1 MLKNQRLTLALALA
15 LGSSQVLALGLGS
28 IDVRTRLNEPLVAE
42 IPIVGSSDGELS
54 ELRVRLA
61 SPEAFERIGLD
72 RPAIVS
78 ANLEFSID
86 KSGEA
91 PVIRVTTP
99 SKIRDPYL
107 SFLLEIEWGRGRLLR
122 EYTVLLDPPVTA
134 LTRVAPAP
142 QIPSV
147 AETAPV
153 LPAEPSPAPEPL
165 ETPAPLPSPAPT
177 PAPAPAAP
185 PVASTAPAEPE
196 PLSPPAPSAQPE
208 PQPAPAA
215 TPAAA
220 RQDSY
225 GPVREGETL
234 WSIAEF
240 ARPNDAVSMNQVM
253 LALLAAN
260 PEAFIDENIHRLK
273 RGAVLRIPTEDE
285 VRAISEQA
293 AAAQVIEQTREWRA
307 RSGAVQQP
315 AGQDRVGS
323 GASAAA
329 PTDARL
335 ELVPPA
341 GERASR
347 AQSGATE
354 GGEGSELRADL
365 SRARE
370 QLSTLEQENREL
382 RSRVSDLERLEGD
395 SKRLIELKDSELA
408 AAQARVAELE
418 AALQASATAPA
429 GPADKPPAAA
439 AMPADAGLAE
449 DLPAEDAAAAGE
461 TLPEDALVDVSDA
474 LDAMD
479 AGDQPSPASEA
490 LPAEDSAPAE
500 TAPIDAAP
508 APAESAQPAWY
519 SNPMILGGVGGL
531 VLLGGLVAWLSG
543 RSKKKPAPKPARASS
558 VADSFGAA
566 PVSAAAAS
574 VAAEEQG
581 DGEAQTLVDAI
592 AEQPDDL
599 NRHLALVRHYYEQGD
614 ASGFEGAAEAM
625 YAQLFDPEDL
635 SWKQVLAMGRE
646 LLPDHPLFAA
656 AQEGSAEWDDAGE
669 DRDRDT
675 SYRQD
680 LELDDA
686 DLTDTSTGAGR
697 EEVDWGGPAAD
708 AGKTQAF
715 SVDEIERLA
724 EDSHSITQELPAVS
738 ADRRGDTDDFELGA
752 FDGGSDGTA
761 GDSGPAPLTE
771 LDFDGD
777 AELADTQLDG
787 DDAAA
792 TKLELA
798 RAYLDMGDVEGA
810 RGMLEEVVNEGNAGQ
825 RSEAKRLLDE
835 IR

>member
-1 MLKNQRLTLALALA
+1 
-15 LGSSQVLALGLGS
+15 
-28 IDVRTRLNEPLVAE
+28 VRTRLNEPLVAE
-42 IPIVGSSDGELS
+42 IPIVGSSGGEIS

-72 RPAIVS
+72 RPTILS

-86 KSGEA
+86 KSGET

-107 SFLLEIEWGRGRLLR
+107 SFLLEVEWGRGRLL
-122 EYTVLLDPPVTA
+122 DPPVTA
-134 LTRVAPAP
+134 MTRVAPAP

-165 ETPAPLPSPAPT
+165 EAPPPMPTPAPT
-177 PAPAPAAP
+177 PTPAAP
-185 PVASTAPAEPE
+185 PVATTAPAQPA
-196 PLSPPAPSAQPE
+196 PVSPPAPAA
-208 PQPAPAA
+208 APTPVA
-215 TPAAA
+215 TPAPA

-225 GPVREGETL
+225 GPVRDGETL
-234 WSIAEF
+234 WAIAEF
-240 ARPNDAVSMNQVM
+240 ARPNDSVSMNQVM

-260 PEAFIDENIHRLK
+260 PDAFIDENIHRLK

-307 RSGAVQQP
+307 RTGAIQQP
-315 AGQDRVGS
+315 ASQDRTGA

-341 GERASR
+341 GEQASR
-347 AQSGATE
+347 AQSGATQ
-354 GGEGSELRADL
+354 GGEGRELRADL

-418 AALQASATAPA
+418 AALQASSASASAPEGEDA
-429 GPADKPPAAA
+429 AIADIAPDPA
-439 AMPADAGLAE
+439 AGLA
-449 DLPAEDAAAAGE
+449 LDAATETPESGE
-461 TLPEDALVDVSDA
+461 TPPEDALVDVSDA
-474 LDAMD
+474 LDAMEAVD
-479 AGDQPSPASEA
+479 EPTSASQA
-490 LPAEDSAPAE
+490 LPAEDSAPAQ
-500 TAPIDAAP
+500 TAPIDAEP
-508 APAESAQPAWY
+508 AAAESAQPAWY
-519 SNPMILGGVGGL
+519 LNPMILGGVGGL
-531 VLLGGLVAWLSG
+531 VLLGGLFAWLSG
-543 RSKKKPAPKPARASS
+543 RSKKKPAAKPARASS

-566 PVSAAAAS
+566 PIGAAQAAAAGPS
-574 VAAEEQG
+574 EQG
-581 DGEAQTLVDAI
+581 DAEAQSLVDLI

-599 NRHLALVRHYYEQGD
+599 NRHLALVRHYYEQSD

-656 AQEGSAEWDDAGE
+656 AQEGSAQWDDAGE
-669 DRDRDT
+669 DADRDT

-686 DLTDTSTGAGR
+686 DLTETGAAEARR
-697 EEVDWGGPAAD
+697 EEVDWGTSAAD
-708 AGKTQAF
+708 AGRTQGF
-715 SVDEIERLA
+715 SVDEINRLA
-724 EDSHSITQELPAVS
+724 EDSHSVTQELPAVPDS
-738 ADRRGDTDDFELGA
+738 LRGDTDEFELGA
-752 FDGGSDGTA
+752 FDGG
-761 GDSGPAPLTE
+761 GDASVAESGPAPLTE

-777 AELADTQLDG
+777 AELADTQLDA

-825 RSEAKRLLDE
+825 RAEAKRLLDE